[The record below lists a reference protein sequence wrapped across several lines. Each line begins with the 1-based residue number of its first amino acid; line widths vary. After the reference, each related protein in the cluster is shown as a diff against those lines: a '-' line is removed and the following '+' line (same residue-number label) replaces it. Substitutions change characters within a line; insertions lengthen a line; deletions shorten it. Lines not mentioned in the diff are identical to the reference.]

1 MLQIGVTLDQFSSVV
16 PGGNSGIQF
25 FQPTVGFRD
34 FSLDKLLFL
43 GEVPRETKK
52 IRLGQ
57 NSPYLIQI
65 ELSQA
70 RLELLMLCLIFGTLI
85 QHLLSLSQERAGKLQ
100 VSFQLILIQILRGEP
115 VQLLDHNAFQLFHGN
130 KCAGTGIF

>member
-1 MLQIGVTLDQFSSVV
+1 MLQIGVTLDQFPAVV
-16 PGGNSGIQF
+16 PGGNSGVQF

-34 FSLDKLLFL
+34 FPLDKLLFL
-43 GEVPRETKK
+43 GEVLGETEK

-70 RLELLMLCLIFGTLI
+70 RLELLLLRLIFRELI
-85 QHLLSLSQERAGKLQ
+85 QHLLFLSQERAGKRKVL
-100 VSFQLILIQILRGEP
+100 FQLILIQILRGEP

-130 KCAGTGIF
+130 KCAGTGLF

>member
-1 MLQIGVTLDQFSSVV
+1 MLQISVTLDQFPAVV
-16 PGGNSGIQF
+16 PGGNPGVQF

-34 FSLDKLLFL
+34 FSLEQFLFL
-43 GEVPRETKK
+43 GEVLGETEK

-70 RLELLMLCLIFGTLI
+70 RLELLMLCLIFGTLSSTFC
-85 QHLLSLSQERAGKLQ
+85 L
-100 VSFQLILIQILRGEP
+100 
-115 VQLLDHNAFQLFHGN
+115 
-130 KCAGTGIF
+130 